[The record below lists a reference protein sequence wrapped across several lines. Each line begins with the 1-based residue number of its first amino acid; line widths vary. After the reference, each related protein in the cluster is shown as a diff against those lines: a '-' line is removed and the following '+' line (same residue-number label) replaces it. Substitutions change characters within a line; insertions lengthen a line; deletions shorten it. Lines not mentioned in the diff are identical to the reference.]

1 VDSEHTDFNTTEVGK
16 TTSVEHL
23 EPEPIQPRPWY
34 VRWGRRV
41 IGVVFIFA
49 MLFLGGIYQ
58 FGLFQQTPA
67 STPAGQYQPAVD
79 KQTIS
84 IPATVY
90 VLDQASQDRPPATTT
105 KRLIERTNT
114 VLTQARV
121 QLEPATTT
129 VISTE
134 DLQSSTGRL
143 AASPDTL
150 KDQLPAL
157 RSDRLHIIVSRGLG
171 GLNGV
176 AFPGERVVA
185 VSEYTTS
192 FDFRVLAHEVG
203 HILALDHV
211 NDKANLMFSGS
222 SGTDLTADQAET
234 MNQRA
239 HTFLQSR

>member
-1 VDSEHTDFNTTEVGK
+1 VGNENPDQSIIQAGDTTLVADL
-16 TTSVEHL
+16 T
-23 EPEPIQPRPWY
+23 PEPIQPRPWY

-79 KQTIS
+79 KQTLS

-90 VLDQASQDRPPATTT
+90 VLDQASQNTPPATTT
-105 KRLIERTNT
+105 KRLIERTNA

-121 QLEPATTT
+121 QLSPATTT
-129 VISTE
+129 VIRTD

-143 AASPDTL
+143 TASPDTL
-150 KDQLPAL
+150 KNQLPAL

-176 AFPGERVVA
+176 AFPGQRVVA

-203 HILALDHV
+203 HILSLDHV
-211 NDKANLMFSGS
+211 DNKANLMFSGS
-222 SGTDLTADQAET
+222 SGTQLTTKQASVMHNHARQFVSSE
-234 MNQRA
+234 
-239 HTFLQSR
+239 